1 MNPPV
6 QIAIFVASLN
16 LNIPQLLFKKMKN
29 FVRQLISSALDHA
42 KKNGDLELS
51 VMSEIVVEKP
61 KEEKFGDFSTSLAM
75 GLAKSERKKPYEI
88 AEILSRH
95 LLCNEDNIASVKI
108 AGPGFLNLTMKPSFF
123 LKRLLKVAEQAD
135 GYGSSNAGQGK
146 KVLLEFV
153 SANPTGPL
161 HVGHGRGAAVG
172 DMLGRL
178 LDKAGYNVSTEYYI
192 NDVGNQMN
200 TLGRSTWSRYLELQD
215 KGNAFPSDYYQG
227 EYIKDIARDIYAQHG
242 NEFLDKEEEQVLP
255 FFREYARNSVLNG
268 IKEDL
273 SNFGVIFDQW
283 FSEKKLYDQQLVD
296 ATVNW
301 LRKEKHIYDKEG
313 AVWLRSSALN
323 DEKDRVLIKQSGEK
337 TYFCSDIAYH
347 KNKIDRGFEWI
358 VDLWGADHHGYVPR
372 MKSALQAMGYD
383 ENVFKVMLVQF
394 VSLKR
399 GGEKV
404 SMSTRSGEFE
414 TLADVIKEVGID
426 ATRFF
431 FLMRSSDTHLDF
443 DLELAKKESPENP
456 VFYIQYA
463 HARICSIFRIATE
476 QGIKLLDSVDIDL
489 SPLQNKEEF
498 VMIKKILA
506 FTEIVEKSAE
516 LLEVHRIAFYL
527 QDLVGTFHRYYSRNR
542 IVSEDKALSCARL
555 FLMNCLRVTIRN
567 GLSIMGVSAPERM

>member
-1 MNPPV
+1 
-6 QIAIFVASLN
+6 
-16 LNIPQLLFKKMKN
+16 MKH
-29 FVRQLISSALDHA
+29 FVRKLINSALDQA
-42 KKNGDLELS
+42 KNNGDLELF
-51 VMSEIVVEKP
+51 VMPEVVVEKP

-75 GLAKSERKKPYEI
+75 GLSKSERRKPYEV

-95 LLCNEDNIASVKI
+95 LQSSEEYIASVTI
-108 AGPGFLNLTMKPSFF
+108 AGPGFLNLIMKPIFF
-123 LKRLLKVAEQAD
+123 LERLVKVAEQGD
-135 GYGSSNAGQGK
+135 QYGSSNAGQGK

-178 LDKAGYNVSTEYYI
+178 LDKAGYDVSTEYYI

-200 TLGRSTWSRYLELQD
+200 TLGRSTWARYLELQG
-215 KGNAFPSDYYQG
+215 KINEFPADYYQG
-227 EYIKDIARDIYAQHG
+227 DYIKDIARDIKNKHG
-242 NEFLDKEEEQVLP
+242 NEFLNKTEEQVLS
-255 FFREYARNSVLNG
+255 FFREYSLGSVLDG
-268 IKEDL
+268 IKKDL
-273 SNFGVIFDQW
+273 SDFDVSFDRW
-283 FSEKKLYDQQLVD
+283 FSEKNLYDQKLVD
-296 ATVNW
+296 TSVNW
-301 LRKEKHIYDKEG
+301 LREEKHVYDKDG
-313 AVWLRSSALN
+313 AVWLKSSKFN

-372 MKSALQAMGYD
+372 MKSALKAMGYD
-383 ENVFKVMLVQF
+383 ESVFKVMLIQF

-414 TLADVIKEVGID
+414 TLAEVIKDVGLD

-443 DLELAKKESPENP
+443 DLELAKKESADNP

-463 HARICSIFRIATE
+463 HARICSIFRKATE
-476 QGIKLLDSVDIDL
+476 NGIKLLDSADIDL
-489 SPLQNKEEF
+489 SPLKNEEEF
-498 VMIKKILA
+498 IMIKKILS
-506 FTEIVEKSAE
+506 FGETIEKSAE

-527 QDLVGTFHRYYSRNR
+527 KDLVGTFHRYYSRNR
-542 IVSEDKALSCARL
+542 IVSDDHALSSARL
-555 FLMNCLRVTIRN
+555 FLMNCLRITIRN
-567 GLSIMGVSAPERM
+567 GLSVMGVSAPDRM

>member
-1 MNPPV
+1 
-6 QIAIFVASLN
+6 
-16 LNIPQLLFKKMKN
+16 MKN
-29 FVRQLISSALDHA
+29 FIRELLGSALDSA

-51 VMSEIVVEKP
+51 VMPQIIIEKP

-75 GLAKSERKKPYEI
+75 GLAKSERKKPYDI
-88 AEILSRH
+88 AEILSGH
-95 LLCNEDNIASVKI
+95 LQSSEDEIASIKI
-108 AGPGFLNLTMKPSFF
+108 AGPGFLNLSMKPSFF

-135 GYGSSNAGQGK
+135 KYGSSNAGQGK

-200 TLGRSTWSRYLELQD
+200 TLGRSTWSRYLELQG
-215 KGNAFPSDYYQG
+215 KGSEFPSDYYQG
-227 EYIKDIARDIYAQHG
+227 EYIKDIARNIFEKHG
-242 NEFLDKEEEQVLP
+242 NEFLDKEEEEVLS
-255 FFREYARNSVLNG
+255 FFREYALSSVLAE

-273 SNFGVIFDQW
+273 AKFGVNFDQW
-283 FSEKKLYDQQLVD
+283 FSEKKLYDEQLVD
-296 ATVNW
+296 TAVSW
-301 LRKEKHIYDKEG
+301 LREEKHVYDKEG
-313 AVWLRSSALN
+313 AVWLKSSDLN
-323 DEKDRVLIKQSGEK
+323 DEKDRVLIKQSGEN

-358 VDLWGADHHGYVPR
+358 IDLWGADHHGYVPR
-372 MKSALQAMGYD
+372 MTSALQALGYN

-404 SMSTRSGEFE
+404 SMSTRSGEFV
-414 TLADVIKEVGID
+414 TLADVIKEVGVD

-443 DLELAKKESPENP
+443 DLELAKRESPENP

-463 HARICSIFRIATE
+463 HARICSIFRKATE
-476 QGIKLLDSVDIDL
+476 SRIKIFDSSNIDL
-489 SPLQNKEEF
+489 SPLKNEEEF
-498 VMIKKILA
+498 IMIKKILS
-506 FTEIVEKSAE
+506 FGETIEKSAE

-527 QDLVGTFHRYYSRNR
+527 KDLVGTFHRYYSRNR
-542 IVSEDKALSCARL
+542 IVSDDHALSSARL
-555 FLMNCLRVTIRN
+555 FLMNCLRITIRN
-567 GLSIMGVSAPERM
+567 GLSVMGVSAPDRM

>member
-1 MNPPV
+1 
-6 QIAIFVASLN
+6 
-16 LNIPQLLFKKMKN
+16 MKH
-29 FVRQLISSALDHA
+29 FVRKLINSALDQA
-42 KKNGDLELS
+42 KNNGDLELS
-51 VMSEIVVEKP
+51 VMPEVVVEKP

-75 GLAKSERKKPYEI
+75 GLSKSERRKPYEV

-95 LLCNEDNIASVKI
+95 LQSSEEYIASVKI
-108 AGPGFLNLTMKPSFF
+108 AGPGFLNLIMKPIFF
-123 LKRLLKVAEQAD
+123 LERLVKVAEQGD
-135 GYGSSNAGQGK
+135 QYGSSNAGQGK

-178 LDKAGYNVSTEYYI
+178 LDKAGYDVSTEYYI

-200 TLGRSTWSRYLELQD
+200 TLGRSTWARYLELQG
-215 KGNAFPSDYYQG
+215 KVNEFPADYYQG
-227 EYIKDIARDIYAQHG
+227 DYIKDIARDIKNKHG
-242 NEFLDKEEEQVLP
+242 NEFLNKTEEQVLS
-255 FFREYARNSVLNG
+255 FFREYALGSVLDG
-268 IKEDL
+268 IKKDL
-273 SNFGVIFDQW
+273 SDFDVSFDRW
-283 FSEKKLYDQQLVD
+283 FSEKNLYDQKLVD
-296 ATVNW
+296 TSVNW
-301 LRKEKHIYDKEG
+301 LREEKHVYDKDG
-313 AVWLRSSALN
+313 AVWLKSSKFN

-372 MKSALQAMGYD
+372 MKSALKAMGYD
-383 ENVFKVMLVQF
+383 ESVFKVMLIQF

-414 TLADVIKEVGID
+414 TLAEVIKDVGLD

-443 DLELAKKESPENP
+443 DLELAKKESADNP

-463 HARICSIFRIATE
+463 HARICSIFRKATE
-476 QGIKLLDSVDIDL
+476 NGIKLLDSADIDL
-489 SPLQNKEEF
+489 SPLKNEEEF
-498 VMIKKILA
+498 IMIKKILS
-506 FTEIVEKSAE
+506 FGETIEKSAE

-527 QDLVGTFHRYYSRNR
+527 QDLVGNFHRYYSRNR
-542 IVSEDKALSCARL
+542 IVSDDHALSSARL
-555 FLMNCLRVTIRN
+555 FLMNCLRITIRN
-567 GLSIMGVSAPERM
+567 GLSVMGVSAPDRM